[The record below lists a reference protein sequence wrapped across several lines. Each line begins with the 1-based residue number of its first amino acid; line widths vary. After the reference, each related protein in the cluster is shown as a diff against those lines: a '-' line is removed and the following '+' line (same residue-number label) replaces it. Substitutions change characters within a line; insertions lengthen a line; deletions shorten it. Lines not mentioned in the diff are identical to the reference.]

1 MANRNHDDEQG
12 YSGRGDSYSVYD
24 REPYYRQYDAYYEKP
39 RSRGYDAYNSE
50 PYRSRYYDRSGYGEA
65 YNESYERGYGA
76 RNDKPYWRSRSYLG
90 SEYRGFWARVEDELR
105 SWFGDEEAERRRRM
119 DEWRSLGYVG
129 RGPRGYRRSDERI
142 KEDVN
147 DRLTD
152 DPYLDATDIEVGVD
166 DGVVT
171 LSGTVSGRSDK
182 RRAEDLA
189 ESVSGVKD
197 VNNRLRVSRS
207 SQPQSSATEVADATR
222 GRAART

>member
-1 MANRNHDDEQG
+1 MVNRNHDDEPG
-12 YSGRGDSYSVYD
+12 HYDREDSYSVYD
-24 REPYYRQYDAYYEKP
+24 REPYYRRYGAYYEEP
-39 RSRGYDAYNSE
+39 YSRGYDVYYNE

-90 SEYRGFWARVEDELR
+90 PRYRGFWSRVEDELR

-129 RGPRGYRRSDERI
+129 RGPRGYRRLDERI

-152 DPYLDATDIEVGVD
+152 DPYLDATDIDVSVD

-197 VNNRLRVSRS
+197 VNNRLRVGRGA
-207 SQPQSSATEVADATR
+207 QAQATTTEVADATR